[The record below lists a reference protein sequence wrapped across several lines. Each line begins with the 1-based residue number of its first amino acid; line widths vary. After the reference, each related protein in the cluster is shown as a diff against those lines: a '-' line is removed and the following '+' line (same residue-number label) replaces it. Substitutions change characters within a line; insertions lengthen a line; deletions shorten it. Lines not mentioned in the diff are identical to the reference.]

1 MLDGTLLAE
10 HLTRLGWAHEP
21 HGDRTYR
28 SVHATS
34 EGELS
39 IYVRWN
45 ENWMLA
51 SVVPFLTTR
60 GNNPFE
66 LSRWLLRMN
75 RETFQT
81 KFAYDEDGDVVL
93 SVEVPTE
100 SLDFS
105 EVKTALD
112 ALLDDA
118 IRYRSVLRQASDGS
132 EGEQP

>member
-1 MLDGTLLAE
+1 MLDESRLSE
-10 HLTRLGWAHEP
+10 HLTRLGWVFEP
-21 HGDRTYR
+21 HGERTFR
-28 SVHATS
+28 STHATA

-39 IYVRWN
+39 VFLRWN
-45 ENWMLA
+45 ENWLFA

-75 RETFQT
+75 RDTFQT

-100 SLDFS
+100 SLDFD

-112 ALLDDA
+112 SLLNDA
-118 IRYRSVLRQASDGS
+118 IRHRAMLRQASGGS
-132 EGEQP
+132 ERQGA